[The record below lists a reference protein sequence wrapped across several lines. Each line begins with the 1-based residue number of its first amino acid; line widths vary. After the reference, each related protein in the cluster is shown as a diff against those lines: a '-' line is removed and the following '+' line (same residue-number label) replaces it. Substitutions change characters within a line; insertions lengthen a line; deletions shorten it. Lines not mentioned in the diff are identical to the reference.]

1 MVAAG
6 SPAGIAF
13 LHGVAWLAQTSSLK
27 SEPLVA
33 AGDSADAKAV
43 AGVIAAGRASA
54 ERHWVPATSGNF
66 SVRIDA
72 GTIAITR
79 SGVDKG
85 NLLASDILIQP
96 LAEPL
101 LPGSSAEAEL
111 HTALYRERPELG
123 AIFHVHSPAAT
134 VLSRLSLGEDSVRLT
149 GWELQKALVGVRTHE
164 AIVEVP
170 VFANDQDIAALSGR
184 VLARLARPARDAI
197 LAPGYLLA
205 GHGLYAWGATE
216 ADAARHLEALETLF
230 EFELSY
236 RRFTP

>member
-1 MVAAG
+1 M
-6 SPAGIAF
+6 
-13 LHGVAWLAQTSSLK
+13 AQTISLK
-27 SEPLVA
+27 TEPA
-33 AGDSADAKAV
+33 ADDSAVAKAV

-72 GTIAITR
+72 ETIAITR

-85 NLLASDILIQP
+85 NLQSSDILIQP

-111 HTALYRERPELG
+111 HTALYRKRPDLG

-134 VLSRLSLGEDSVRLT
+134 VLSRLALPEGRLRLT
-149 GWELQKALVGVRTHE
+149 GWELQKALTGVRTHE
-164 AIVEVP
+164 ATVEVP
-170 VFANDQDIAALSGR
+170 VFANDQDIPALSGR
-184 VLARLARPARDAI
+184 VEARLAEPTRDAL